1 MMRGTS
7 FLRGG
12 NFKYIF
18 EFIFSEE
25 LEVNGGQFILSSL
38 QPSLVLSSVFLTP
51 RRSFRISDAHSRLS
65 RSSFDPTPRPWPNKI
80 NCQVYA

>member
-25 LEVNGGQFILSSL
+25 LEVNGGQFYF
-38 QPSLVLSSVFLTP
+38 VFFSALP
-51 RRSFRISDAHSRLS
+51 GSIECIPHSKEI
-65 RSSFDPTPRPWPNKI
+65 FQN
-80 NCQVYA
+80 